1 VPASGGSQAGIVR
14 VVAQPLLDGSWMQRR
29 ARRPLAKLAVRGGL
43 AVSLLCVP
51 RGAMAQDL
59 TSVMVSAR
67 GAIDRAASQ
76 AQAETLPIPPRPI
89 TSVGH
94 VSFVMQSLYASTAV
108 VQGLDAQS
116 TFKALSV
123 GAVESNSLVKPF
135 AANRPAFIAL
145 KAAMATAFIYAG
157 HDLAKRHKVGAILA
171 LGLVNSLYTAIAL
184 HNYHVVHLMDERR

>member
-1 VPASGGSQAGIVR
+1 MARVKLH
-14 VVAQPLLDGSWMQRR
+14 VVARV
-29 ARRPLAKLAVRGGL
+29 AVGAWVAAAL
-43 AVSLLCVP
+43 VLVP
-51 RGAMAQDL
+51 RGAEAQDL
-59 TSVMVSAR
+59 TSVLVSAR
-67 GAIDRAASQ
+67 AAIDRAATQ
-76 AQAETLPIPPRPI
+76 ARPETPAEAPRPI

-94 VSFVMQSLYASTAV
+94 ISFVMQSLYVSTAV

-157 HDLAKRHKVGAILA
+157 HDLAKRHKFGAILA

-184 HNYHVVHLMDERR
+184 HNYHVVHVMDERR